1 MTIEANLERADAPAG
16 DACAMGIGGMTCGAC
31 VAHVERALKAA
42 PGVVDARVNL
52 ASERAELRLAP
63 GADLADLVARVKEEG
78 YEPRIA
84 RFELGV
90 DGMTCGACVA
100 HVE

>member
-1 MTIEANLERADAPAG
+1 MLE
-16 DACAMGIGGMTCGAC
+16 
-31 VAHVERALKAA
+31 V
-42 PGVVDARVNL
+42 RVNL
-52 ASERAELRLAP
+52 ASERADLRSSP
-63 GADLADLVARVKEEG
+63 NADLADLVARVKEEG

-100 HVE
+100 HVEKALNAVPGVLEARVNLASERAFVDVA